1 MISQQKLVS
10 LICDPILILLLI
22 SNFFLKKNI
31 NLGFKS
37 CYLLKFSSMFSL
49 WENNLK
55 VNVYQNSAC
64 VFKLKSLFCNVIFKN
79 IIK

>member
-1 MISQQKLVS
+1 MISQQKLMS
-10 LICDPILILLLI
+10 LTCDPILILLLI
-22 SNFFLKKNI
+22 SIFFLNI

>member
-1 MISQQKLVS
+1 MISQQKLMS
-10 LICDPILILLLI
+10 LTYDPILILLLI
-22 SNFFLKKNI
+22 SNFFFKNI